1 MVTMSHLHCDFEL
14 RCVLQAPRHTDQ
26 GKVVLHATASPFSEV
41 SLESL
46 QSMCSNNSEAVSTCS
61 LTGEGEA
68 CGRTGHEIAIS

>member
-1 MVTMSHLHCDFEL
+1 MSTMCVIYSPHLIDGWLSCFV
-14 RCVLQAPRHTDQ
+14 VLQAPRHPDQ

-61 LTGEGEA
+61 LTGG
-68 CGRTGHEIAIS
+68 GGVHWS